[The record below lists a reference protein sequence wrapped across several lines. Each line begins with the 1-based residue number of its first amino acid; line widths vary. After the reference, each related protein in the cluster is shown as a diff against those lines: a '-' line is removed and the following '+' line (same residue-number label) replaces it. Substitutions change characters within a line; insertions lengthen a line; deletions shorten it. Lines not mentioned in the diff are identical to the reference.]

1 MAWSEAR
8 KKREFS
14 GHLCK
19 LFNNRLATDPD
30 FSRGDVAGKSGLPK
44 HTIAAFQVGRSLP
57 TLEQLNALALAF
69 DLSLEEFLPGELG
82 NEMLLTENLDPI
94 SFELIEIKGTET
106 GWLWVDKPVPMSIGR
121 KVLALLSTDDPEM

>member
-14 GHLCK
+14 DHLCK
-19 LFNNRLATDPD
+19 LVNNRLATDPD
-30 FSRGDVAGKSGLPK
+30 FSVGDVAGKSGLPK
-44 HTIAAFQVGRSLP
+44 QTIAAFQVGRSLP

-94 SFELIEIKGTET
+94 SF
-106 GWLWVDKPVPMSIGR
+106 
-121 KVLALLSTDDPEM
+121 